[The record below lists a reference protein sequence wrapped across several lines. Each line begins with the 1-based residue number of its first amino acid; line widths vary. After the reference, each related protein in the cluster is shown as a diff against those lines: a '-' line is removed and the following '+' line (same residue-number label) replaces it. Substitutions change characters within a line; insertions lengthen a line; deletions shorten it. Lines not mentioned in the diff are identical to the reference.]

1 MISKVSKNATFGR
14 RRLWF
19 CRKTAYKGIA
29 HWRKFSIVA
38 FTFSDRDYEYSR
50 RRNCLK
56 RLPEISGV
64 TNAKSDCECFRVS
77 HHLLIRST
85 KYASFLATVYNIS
98 FQQTTVVNLID
109 DLKILA
115 PNVSVQFFFSYKF
128 YILIYIFMS
137 FVYGV

>member
-1 MISKVSKNATFGR
+1 MISKVSKNATSGR
-14 RRLWF
+14 RRLRLWV

-29 HWRKFSIVA
+29 HLREFSIAA
-38 FTFSDRDYEYSR
+38 FTYSDRDYEYSR

-115 PNVSVQFFFSYKF
+115 PNVSVQFF
-128 YILIYIFMS
+128 LL
-137 FVYGV
+137 